1 MRVHQVVESPPKR
14 CSCCGR
20 ANMVRGREGD
30 RVQRWEHG
38 CGPGFGGHRNQSQR
52 IGKVVRCGPSRSA
65 RHRVGASLP
74 ATPHYLSHGV
84 VELCDEPRYDA
95 STLTRD
101 DAHRAESAPLVANG
115 DQPRVTSHDL
125 DHGTRAPIRHRD
137 HTDDAYDTPASTP
150 RHTRGHRRLSTS
162 ERSCSR
168 AAATSQTCTTVHTWA
183 RQRVDVLAGRQLLPR
198 NDRRHRHGDSS
209 KPLAS
214 TSATTN
220 GSPSAP
226 SRCVTAG
233 ASPTISALSSAA
245 KWGLALGVRRSQ
257 RPPTRSC
264 HRLYG
269 CTTPG
274 ALFGHAARTS
284 SLHRP
289 WVDQAAISSCYRQ

>member
-1 MRVHQVVESPPKR
+1 MRVQQVVESPPKR
-14 CSCCGR
+14 CSC
-20 ANMVRGREGD
+20 
-30 RVQRWEHG
+30 
-38 CGPGFGGHRNQSQR
+38 FSQ
-52 IGKVVRCGPSRSA
+52 
-65 RHRVGASLP
+65 
-74 ATPHYLSHGV
+74 GV

-125 DHGTRAPIRHRD
+125 DHGARAPSRHRD
-137 HTDDAYDTPASTP
+137 HTDDAHDTDHFDP

-168 AAATSQTCTTVHTWA
+168 TAATSQTCTTVHTWA

-233 ASPTISALSSAA
+233 ASPTTSALSSAA
-245 KWGLALGVRRSQ
+245 KWGLAVVARGVRRSQ